1 MVKDPEF
8 VKWSAGVDAMM
19 AAFWSPRS
27 ELNLGRQAVFGYIR
41 TPSPRPRYVMAV
53 RNRFAAYCQERMLR
67 VSRVFIDDCVPDST
81 SMDRPAFAQLWE
93 VLRREQP
100 DAVLLLHAQDL
111 SHDPA
116 VALELAERIWL
127 TGTQIYCVRG
137 EAPLPGKQLGG
148 TESES

>member
-1 MVKDPEF
+1 MVKDAEF

-27 ELNLGRQAVFGYIR
+27 NLSEGRQAVFGYIR

-67 VSRVFIDDCVPDST
+67 VSQVFIDDSVPDST

-93 VLRREQP
+93 VCKREQP
-100 DAVLLLHAQDL
+100 AGVLLLHVRHL
-111 SHDPA
+111 STEPV

-137 EAPLPGKQLGG
+137 DVPVPGTHPGSA
-148 TESES
+148 EPRS

>member
-1 MVKDPEF
+1 
-8 VKWSAGVDAMM
+8 MM

-27 ELNLGRQAVFGYIR
+27 DLNVGRQVVFGYIR

-53 RNRFAAYCQERMLR
+53 RNRFAAYCHERMLR
-67 VSRVFIDDCVPDST
+67 VGRVFIDDCVPDST

-93 VLRREQP
+93 VCKREQP
-100 DAVLLLHAQDL
+100 DAVLLLHARDL

-127 TGTQIYCVRG
+127 TGTQVYCVRG
-137 EAPLPGKQLGG
+137 DTPMPGKRPDGV
-148 TESES
+148 EPAS

>member
-1 MVKDPEF
+1 MVKDDEF
-8 VKWSAGVDAMM
+8 TKWSAGVDTMM

-27 ELNLGRQAVFGYIR
+27 ELNFRRQAVFGYIR
-41 TPSPRPRYVMAV
+41 TPSPRPRYVMAA
-53 RNRFAAYCQERMLR
+53 RNRFAAYCHERMLR
-67 VSRVFIDDCVPDST
+67 VGRVFIDDCVPDST

-93 VLRREQP
+93 VCKREQP

-137 EAPLPGKQLGG
+137 ETPVPGKQLGNA
-148 TESES
+148 EPPS